1 MAKLA
6 YSYSHDCR
14 YNTVL
19 ISELDSECTVFLQG
33 DDTDTFLSDV
43 MDNKSRQ
50 TNKIINLVC
59 GEYFPNRFE
68 RNGND
73 CCSEHKNYF
82 SVVEEALAKYI

>member
-6 YSYSHDCR
+6 YSYSHDSR

-33 DDTDTFLSDV
+33 DDSQTFLDAV
-43 MDNKSRQ
+43 RDNKSRQ
-50 TNKIINLVC
+50 TNKLINLVC
-59 GEYFPNRFE
+59 GEYFPNGFE
-68 RNGND
+68 RNGNA
-73 CCSEHKNYF
+73 CCSEHANYF